1 MFSADIVISSSPYKE
16 HQESDSMTMAD
27 HFEGGITVEEIG
39 VEDIEV
45 PEDIVVG
52 DIGVEEPFDVP
63 PEKRLKQVCT
73 SYLM

>member
-1 MFSADIVISSSPYKE
+1 MLSADIVISPYKE
-16 HQESDSMTMAD
+16 HQESDSMAD

-52 DIGVEEPFDVP
+52 DIGVEEPFDDCLVP

-73 SYLM
+73 S